1 MKSRLLE
8 ILEDCPIITAVKE
21 ERGLEQCLTLDNSIV
36 FVLFGDVC
44 SIPGIVRRAR
54 EAGKLVFVHI
64 DLIAGLSGKEAAV
77 DYIKQN
83 TAADGI
89 LTTKPSIVKRAGE
102 LGLYTVLRF
111 FVIDSMAYDQI
122 ERQVQAVHPDAVE
135 LMPGV
140 LPPKI
145 ISKICRISKRPV
157 IAGGLVSDKE
167 DIMAALG
174 AGAVSIST
182 TNESVWLL

>member
-1 MKSRLLE
+1 M
-8 ILEDCPIITAVKE
+8 
-21 ERGLEQCLTLDNSIV
+21 
-36 FVLFGDVC
+36 
-44 SIPGIVRRAR
+44 
-54 EAGKLVFVHI
+54 
-64 DLIAGLSGKEAAV
+64 
-77 DYIKQN
+77 
-83 TAADGI
+83 
-89 LTTKPSIVKRAGE
+89 
-102 LGLYTVLRF
+102 RF
-111 FVIDSMAYDQI
+111 FVIDSKAYDQI

-182 TNESVWLL
+182 TNEIVWLL